1 MSKENDDKK
10 PEHMAQLAWLDRLRP
25 PPGWRTDRAVLSTY
39 ACPFVCGRCLV
50 TGLRRGRA
58 QTMTPRHLAPA
69 LA

>member
-39 ACPFVCGRCLV
+39 SAHLSVVAASLLALV
-50 TGLRRGRA
+50 L
-58 QTMTPRHLAPA
+58 QP
-69 LA
+69 